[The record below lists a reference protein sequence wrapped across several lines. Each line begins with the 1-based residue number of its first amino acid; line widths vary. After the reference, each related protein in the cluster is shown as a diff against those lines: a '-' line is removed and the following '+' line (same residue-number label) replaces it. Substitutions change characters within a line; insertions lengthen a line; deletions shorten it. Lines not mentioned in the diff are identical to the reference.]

1 MRPSRLLSSLVFFL
15 AAALP
20 RVEAAPAKSA
30 RCVSS
35 NLKNERRCA
44 VANARIRAVSPD
56 LADRYKALYSELM
69 KLDPATAVTLD
80 SLPELSPSDLA
91 GYNRR
96 RHELADAGVSIKG
109 LGPFTADGRIPGAT
123 CLNPEG
129 SPLYQQDFCVSAFIY
144 VLASKNV
151 PEHLEKIE
159 ADLNDLKNR
168 TQQLED
174 DVNAAKAGP
183 AAQDTRTLGIRLSEL
198 GVFGQKV
205 WESLRLDNVNNEDS
219 LYTLD
224 PEDPK
229 KQLNALQTDVADI
242 AKRLKKIDGILHG
255 NAAGRL
261 LDDEAKRSAA
271 TRSRTNPVLQNTRP
285 FGDAV
290 ASGGA
295 PNGANPP
302 VAGAENHMAGAA
314 GVIAGANAMAAGA
327 KTLLDMSTIP
337 PLISDQ
343 ANASGKPQAPV
354 FAGAPGEDA
363 APEDTKRVDALRR
376 AGKTATIGDVS
387 RRAGYVFRQT
397 GNTCG
402 IGAQIQVLADLGEV
416 PPDPVK
422 LKAKEDEL
430 YDRAVSRG
438 YFTGSAAD
446 PERRTHGGN
455 DWNHFGDLLDRPI
468 NRLYERN
475 GADLV
480 KAISSGHMVLVTV
493 DSGILWNATKAM
505 GSDHFIAVTGVE
517 LDRETKQPIGYY
529 INDTGT
535 GEGGRF
541 VGAKQFIDSWKER
554 TMVVP
559 Q

>member
-1 MRPSRLLSSLVFFL
+1 MRPSRLLSPLVLFL
-15 AAALP
+15 AAAVP
-20 RVEAAPAKSA
+20 RAEAAPAKSA

-69 KLDPATAVTLD
+69 KLDPTTAVTLD

-96 RHELADAGVSIKG
+96 RHELADAGVSIKA
-109 LGPFTADGRIPGAT
+109 LGPFTADGRIPAAT

-129 SPLYQQDFCVSAFIY
+129 SPLYQEDFCVSAFIY

-159 ADLNDLKNR
+159 ADLVDLKNR

-174 DVNAAKAGP
+174 DVNASKGGP
-183 AAQDTRTLGIRLSEL
+183 AAPDMRPLENRLSEL
-198 GVFGQKV
+198 GVFGEKV
-205 WESLRLDNVNNEDS
+205 WESLKLDNVNNEDS

-255 NAAGRL
+255 DAGGR
-261 LDDEAKRSAA
+261 RSNNDSKLSAEIQ
-271 TRSRTNPVLQNTRP
+271 SRINPVLQNTQP
-285 FGDAV
+285 FGRDAV
-290 ASGGA
+290 VPSGA
-295 PNGANPP
+295 PNGTNQPGVLA
-302 VAGAENHMAGAA
+302 AGVGNHAAGAA
-314 GVIAGANAMAAGA
+314 GAAA

-337 PLISDQ
+337 PLVSDQ

-363 APEDTKRVDALRR
+363 APEDTKRVDELRR

-387 RRAGYVFRQT
+387 RRAGYVFKQT

-402 IGAQIQVLADLGEV
+402 IGAQIQVLAELGEV
-416 PPDPVK
+416 PPDPIK

-430 YDRAVSRG
+430 YNRAVSLG

-446 PERRTHGGN
+446 PERRAHGGN

-468 NRLYERN
+468 NRLYEQS

-480 KAISSGHMVLVTV
+480 KAISSGHMALVTV
-493 DSGILWNATKAM
+493 DSGVLWNSTKDL
-505 GSDHFIAVTGVE
+505 GSGHAVAVTGVE

-529 INDTGT
+529 LNDTGT

-541 VGAKQFIDSWKER
+541 VGAKQFLDSWKER